1 MKHWVYLLEF
11 VKWFKF
17 EFRFN
22 QANPE
27 GQRVRTL
34 ISVLWATPEG
44 SAIDSFVSLCSG
56 RGCVTTSWR
65 YFGARFNCITW
76 IFLVVVVSLQCYIAT
91 FRQSRRIYSAMIL
104 PDLESS

>member
-44 SAIDSFVSLCSG
+44 
-56 RGCVTTSWR
+56 
-65 YFGARFNCITW
+65 
-76 IFLVVVVSLQCYIAT
+76 QC
-91 FRQSRRIYSAMIL
+91 
-104 PDLESS
+104 D